1 MWFAC
6 PCLAPLSQN
15 SVQASGAPQGRG
27 VPQPLLQHASSS
39 ILTGGCGR
47 VGSSLVCFASVLLC
61 YAPLLTLESGRIT
74 TGFKKESSKGGSGP
88 LNSPLRVP
96 SFCRIL
102 LEALG
107 DGQMKK
113 SGPTLHCAVNGVFC
127 SLRPKQWS
135 WWVGVGWGGEEVKQG
150 RKRKKG

>member
-15 SVQASGAPQGRG
+15 SGPGGAALRDG
-27 VPQPLLQHASSS
+27 VCSSPSCSTAAAPFLL
-39 ILTGGCGR
+39 GV
-47 VGSSLVCFASVLLC
+47 VGVLGPHLFVFAFVLL
-61 YAPLLTLESGRIT
+61 YYDPLLTLGSGRIT

-88 LNSPLRVP
+88 LNSPLRPP

-113 SGPTLHCAVNGVFC
+113 SGPTCHCAVYGVFC

-135 WWVGVGWGGEEVKQG
+135 RWVGVGWG
-150 RKRKKG
+150 